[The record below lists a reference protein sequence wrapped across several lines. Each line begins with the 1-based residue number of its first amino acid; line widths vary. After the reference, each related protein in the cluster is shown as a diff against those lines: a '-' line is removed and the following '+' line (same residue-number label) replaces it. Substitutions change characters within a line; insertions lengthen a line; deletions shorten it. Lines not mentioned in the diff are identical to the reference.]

1 MRLEDNPCLLTIQKS
16 KQPAL
21 FVYIYDDIESKAI
34 GEAGHWWLHES
45 LKKLEFSYTSKFK
58 AQLIIKKGNAD
69 KILDELIKK
78 YKITHVLWNRLY
90 FWMPALEVPL
100 SGARLQPRPLGC
112 R

>member
-1 MRLEDNPCLLTIQKS
+1 LRLEDNPCLLTIQKS

-58 AQLIIKKGNAD
+58 AQLIIKK
-69 KILDELIKK
+69 EMLIK
-78 YKITHVLWNRLY
+78 Y
-90 FWMPALEVPL
+90 
-100 SGARLQPRPLGC
+100 
-112 R
+112 